1 MEGRGSGAADA
12 FALSPV
18 IDFISGTQQFS
29 ARFSEAE
36 LLLLSLGEKLSFKD
50 VSHDT
55 AGASR
60 LSEGSTIWPPLV
72 LTGFFMTQLCPR
84 INERK

>member
-1 MEGRGSGAADA
+1 MMVRGAEGRERGERGTEGRASGAADA

-29 ARFSEAE
+29 ARISEAE
-36 LLLLSLGEKLSFKD
+36 LLLPPLGEKLPFKD

-55 AGASR
+55 AAAASG
-60 LSEGSTIWPPLV
+60 L
-72 LTGFFMTQLCPR
+72 
-84 INERK
+84 

>member
-1 MEGRGSGAADA
+1 MVSGVEGGVAEGRESGAADA

-36 LLLLSLGEKLSFKD
+36 LLLPPLGEKLSFKD
-50 VSHDT
+50 VSD
-55 AGASR
+55 AGKVPPPRPLLSSPAS
-60 LSEGSTIWPPLV
+60 LSPFCV
-72 LTGFFMTQLCPR
+72 QD
-84 INERK
+84 